1 MLQIVSGVHGDNGN
15 LVLSLVVMDHK
26 KERGLKSLM
35 PKMVERNVLAITGKQ
50 DLVKS
55 ENVQV
60 RKNKPTYLSIYL
72 DILVLAVT
80 MVFSV
85 EKWQT
90 LSFDIN

>member
-15 LVLSLVVMDHK
+15 LVLSLVVMHHK

-60 RKNKPTYLSIYL
+60 RKNKPTYLF
-72 DILVLAVT
+72 T
-80 MVFSV
+80 
-85 EKWQT
+85 
-90 LSFDIN
+90 

>member
-1 MLQIVSGVHGDNGN
+1 MLLIVSGVHGDNGK

-26 KERGLKSLM
+26 KELGPKLLM

-60 RKNKPTYLSIYL
+60 RKNKPTYLF
-72 DILVLAVT
+72 T
-80 MVFSV
+80 
-85 EKWQT
+85 
-90 LSFDIN
+90 